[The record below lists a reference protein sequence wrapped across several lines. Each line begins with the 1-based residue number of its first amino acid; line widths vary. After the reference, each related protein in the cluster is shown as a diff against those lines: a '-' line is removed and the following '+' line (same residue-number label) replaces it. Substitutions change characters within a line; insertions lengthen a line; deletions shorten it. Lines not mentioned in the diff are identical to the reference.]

1 MQENVTFINIS
12 VTKKTFQAKTIMPEG
27 FLFTY
32 DNIRII
38 KHTFYDFTAA
48 ITSVCGKILKIFHTG
63 IFRVTGAHASA

>member
-12 VTKKTFQAKTIMPEG
+12 VTKKLPGKTIMPER
-27 FLFTY
+27 FSFTY

-48 ITSVCGKILKIFHTG
+48 ITSVCGKD
-63 IFRVTGAHASA
+63 S

>member
-12 VTKKTFQAKTIMPEG
+12 VIKNLPGKTIMPER
-27 FLFTY
+27 FSFTY

-48 ITSVCGKILKIFHTG
+48 ITSVCGKD
-63 IFRVTGAHASA
+63 S